1 MKKYIL
7 PILIFLFSLNVTA
20 QKDRNKI
27 HALKVS
33 FITEQLDLTEQEA
46 QKFWPVYN
54 DHNKKMSNLKYQEM
68 RALRKELKSNI
79 ETLTEEKALEFL
91 KKINSIELK
100 EHKYKQEYAA
110 KLKTILSAKKIIK
123 LRVAEEDFKRK
134 MLERWKYHK
143 NNHRQ

>member
-7 PILIFLFSLNVTA
+7 PILIFLFSLNINA
-20 QKDRNKI
+20 QKDRDKI

-54 DHNKKMSNLKYQEM
+54 DYNKKMSNLKYQDM
-68 RALRKELKSNI
+68 RALRKEIKSNI
-79 ETLTEEKALEFL
+79 ETLTEEKALEFI

-134 MLERWKYHK
+134 IIERWKNRK
-143 NNHRQ
+143 NENRK